1 MQLRAPDGEVIAR
14 VEDKKLAASVF
25 LLLLLVIG
33 HSSIFENINGSEN
46 MSALDRCLFFA
57 PPFYVLFLYIFD
69 IYIFSIKLDA
79 TIFPFFGRVMYLCA
93 LCFVCL
99 CLHCV
104 YLASTVCIVH
114 KPTRICQKHVFAY
127 ICSRGDI
134 SCMTS
139 RILPTFMLQPRFTI
153 GLACMQ
159 IYFAYKKLCV
169 SSLDWDLPILSISF
183 RYWHKFHAKTIYY

>member
-1 MQLRAPDGEVIAR
+1 
-14 VEDKKLAASVF
+14 
-25 LLLLLVIG
+25 
-33 HSSIFENINGSEN
+33 

-79 TIFPFFGRVMYLCA
+79 TIFPFFGRVM
-93 LCFVCL
+93 
-99 CLHCV
+99 

>member
-1 MQLRAPDGEVIAR
+1 M
-14 VEDKKLAASVF
+14 
-25 LLLLLVIG
+25 
-33 HSSIFENINGSEN
+33 
-46 MSALDRCLFFA
+46 
-57 PPFYVLFLYIFD
+57 
-69 IYIFSIKLDA
+69 FSIKLDA
-79 TIFPFFGRVMYLCA
+79 TLFPLFGRVMYLCL

-169 SSLDWDLPILSISF
+169 SSLD
-183 RYWHKFHAKTIYY
+183 